1 MSAREP
7 ITVYQLNQRVQALL
21 ERDPFLSSVSVR
33 GELSGC
39 KMYASG
45 HLYFSLKDEQA
56 TVSCVMFRRD
66 AARLRFRPVDGTKV
80 VVTARASLY
89 ERDGKFQ
96 LYVSEMTGAGVGDL
110 FLAFEQLKQRLAAE
124 GLFDESAKKPLPLL
138 PRRIGVVT
146 SPSGAVIRD
155 IIHVLGRRFPNFSLQ
170 LVPVPVQGDGAAE
183 KIAAAIRLLN
193 RRQEVDVIIV
203 GRGGGSIEDLW
214 AFNEEVVARAV
225 HASRIPVVSAVG
237 HETDFTICDFAA
249 DRRAPTPSAAAE
261 QVMPV
266 RADLDEFL
274 LRQRT
279 RLVQALRSR
288 ALLAGER
295 LNRLAQNR
303 IFREPFLLV
312 ERRQADLDRMRERQQ
327 AAALRRVTDAHSLL
341 NYLSGKLDSM
351 SPLKVLARGYGLVT
365 DPASGR
371 PLTSVRTIRSGDPV
385 RVSLVDGDL
394 DCTVHQVTTRS
405 DRDER

>member
-1 MSAREP
+1 MSGREP
-7 ITVYQLNQRVQALL
+7 ISVSELNLRAKALL
-21 ERDPFLSSVSVR
+21 ERDPLLSSVSVR

-56 TVSCVMFRRD
+56 SVSCVMFRRD
-66 AARLRFRPVDGTKV
+66 AVSLRFRPIDGTKV
-80 VVTARASLY
+80 TVTARASLY

-96 LYVSEMTGAGVGDL
+96 LYVTEMSAAGVGDL
-110 FLAFEQLKQRLAAE
+110 FLAFEQLKQRLQGE
-124 GLFDESAKKPLPLL
+124 GLFDDAHKKPLPLL

-155 IIHVLGRRFPNFSLQ
+155 IIHVLARRFPNFSLQ
-170 LVPVPVQGDGAAE
+170 LVPVPVQGDGAAA

-193 RRQEVDVIIV
+193 DRGEVDVIIV

-225 HASRIPVVSAVG
+225 YAAHIPVISAVG
-237 HETDFTICDFAA
+237 HETDYTICDFVA
-249 DRRAPTPSAAAE
+249 DKRAPTPSAAAE
-261 QVMPV
+261 LTMPV
-266 RADLDEFL
+266 RDEL
-274 LRQRT
+274 EDALRRQRN

-288 ALLAGER
+288 ASLASERLARLAG
-295 LNRLAQNR
+295 NR
-303 IFREPFLLV
+303 IFREPYLLV

-327 AAALRRVTDAHSLL
+327 TATRRRVLDARSQL
-341 NYLSGKLDSM
+341 NFLSGKLDSM

-371 PLTSVRTIRSGDPV
+371 PLTSVRAVQTGDPI
-385 RVSLVDGDL
+385 RVSLSDGDL
-394 DCTVHQVTTRS
+394 DCTVRQAIARS
-405 DRDER
+405 ESNER